1 MLPFTRRGPA
11 NHLLDLLKP
20 RVAAFQDFIFLSGRA
35 FRNVFRRPH
44 YTGDI
49 LMQMD
54 IIGVGSLP
62 IVILTGFFSGAV
74 MALQMSRALATY
86 GATGQIGQIVAI
98 TLVRELGPVLSS
110 LLVAGRNASGM
121 ASELGSMK
129 VTEQIDA
136 MRALGTDPVQKLVT
150 PRVIATCVTL
160 PLLTI
165 IADFVGLI
173 GGFVVA
179 YFMLNLTSGQYWTT
193 AWQALEWND
202 LAQGLTQAVCLR
214 HGHFASRLLL
224 RDADQGRHARRR
236 QGNDAGCRCRVRVD
250 LCHYVLHH
258 SGVCVISDMSD
269 PILRFENVSLS
280 FEGEPA
286 LHDVSF
292 EVLPGHTRIIF
303 GAAGSGKSVLLKP
316 AIGLLKPDTGTYLS
330 FRTGDLRA
338 RRRGAL

>member
-1 MLPFTRRGPA
+1 
-11 NHLLDLLKP
+11 
-20 RVAAFQDFIFLSGRA
+20 
-35 FRNVFRRPH
+35 
-44 YTGDI
+44 
-49 LMQMD
+49 MQMD

-74 MALQMSRALATY
+74 MGLQMSRALAQY

-136 MRALGTDPVQKLVT
+136 MRALGTDPIQKLVT

-179 YFMLNLTSGQYWTT
+179 YFMLNLTSSQYWTT
-193 AWQALEWND
+193 AWQAIEWND
-202 LAQGLTQAVCLR
+202 LAQGLLKPFSFALVISLVGCYYGMQTRGGTQGVGRATTQAVVV
-214 HGHFASRLLL
+214 ASVWIFILTFFIT
-224 RDADQGRHARRR
+224 
-236 QGNDAGCRCRVRVD
+236 RVFV
-250 LCHYVLHH
+250 
-258 SGVCVISDMSD
+258 
-269 PILRFENVSLS
+269 
-280 FEGEPA
+280 
-286 LHDVSF
+286 
-292 EVLPGHTRIIF
+292 
-303 GAAGSGKSVLLKP
+303 
-316 AIGLLKPDTGTYLS
+316 
-330 FRTGDLRA
+330 
-338 RRRGAL
+338 